1 MDNKIAVITG
11 AGRGLGHSMA
21 LHLARQGVG
30 IVGTFRNESDDG
42 FKSTGAEIEASAG
55 RVAMLRLD
63 VSRTADFP
71 EFAAELSKTLKTTF
85 GRSDFDYLVNN
96 AGNSAFAPVFQT
108 SEEQFD
114 SLVAVQ
120 FKGPLF
126 LTQALLPMIADG
138 GRILNVSS
146 GAVHT
151 VSPGLGVYAANKGAV
166 EVLTRYL
173 ATELG
178 DRKIRVNAIAPGAVA
193 TDFAH
198 GAVRDNPDTNQRVAS
213 MTPLGRVGQP
223 DDIGAAVASILS
235 DDFGWVNGA
244 RIDISG
250 GQGL

>member
-1 MDNKIAVITG
+1 MNTKIAIITG
-11 AGRGLGHSMA
+11 AGRGLGRNMA
-21 LHLARQGVG
+21 VHLARRGVG
-30 IVGTFRNESDDG
+30 IVGTFRGGSEGSPD
-42 FKSTGAEIEASAG
+42 STAAEIEAAGG
-55 RVAMLRLD
+55 RVAMLQLD
-63 VSRTADFP
+63 VSRTADFQA
-71 EFAAELSKTLKTTF
+71 FAEQLQKTLETTF
-85 GRSDFDYLVNN
+85 GRSNFDYLVNN
-96 AGNSAFAPVFQT
+96 AGNSAFAPVSQT
-108 SEEQFD
+108 TEEQFD

-126 LTQALLPMIADG
+126 LTQTLLPMIADG

-151 VSPGLGVYAANKGAV
+151 VSAGLGVYAANKGAV

-178 DRKIRVNAIAPGAVA
+178 GRKIRVNVIAPGAIA

-198 GAVRDNPDTNQRVAS
+198 GVVRDNPDINKRVAGA
-213 MTPLGRVGQP
+213 TALGRVGQP
-223 DDIGAAVASILS
+223 NDIGAAVASILS

-244 RIDISG
+244 RIDITG